1 MPDAASPSCSTSS
14 CNNVS
19 QSERS
24 ASAVLGAALLYLGAR
39 QVSLPGWLLLGIG
52 AAMAYR
58 ASTGYCP
65 AYDLLDINTAKP
77 DEPAEKIAY

>member
-1 MPDAASPSCSTSS
+1 MPDASMPNCDTTACQ
-14 CNNVS
+14 NVS
-19 QSERS
+19 QTERS
-24 ASAVLGAALLYLGAR
+24 ASAILGAALLYLGVR

-65 AYDLLDINTAKP
+65 AYDALDINTAKS
-77 DEPAEKIAY
+77 DIEDKIAY

>member
-1 MPDAASPSCSTSS
+1 MPDASTPAACSTGS
-14 CNNVS
+14 CRNVS

-39 QVSLPGWLLLGIG
+39 QVSTAGWLLLAAG
-52 AAMAYR
+52 AAMAFR

-65 AYDLLDINTAKP
+65 VYEALDVDTTKP
-77 DEPAEKIAY
+77 